1 MKIEFDNFYRH
12 ADGYW
17 DFDIHHSKDSYK
29 YSQDYELIKAISA
42 ALELAYI
49 EGKIARS
56 DEIEAFLKLK
66 RPNPVS

>member
-1 MKIEFDNFYRH
+1 MKIEIDNFYRH

-17 DFDIHHSKDSYK
+17 AFDIHHPRDSYK

-42 ALELAYI
+42 ALESAYI
-49 EGKIARS
+49 EGKIART
-56 DEIEAFLKLK
+56 DEIEAFLK